1 MGINVITGSPGN
13 SGHYTIRNHYI
24 IVIVLPTSVINILQV
39 SSMEVGLRAV
49 NEWLWVSRAR
59 PCCLDWILLRNRE
72 TSQAVQ
78 CAINIMHLVLFVY

>member
-49 NEWLWVSRAR
+49 NE
-59 PCCLDWILLRNRE
+59 
-72 TSQAVQ
+72 
-78 CAINIMHLVLFVY
+78 